1 MEMDLNEMRVH
12 YSSELFDLEHC
23 VENPILQFNQWF
35 NESVNAQIIEPN
47 AMTLATVDV
56 DAKPSARIVLL
67 KDIDDDGFVFYTN
80 YQSKKAEELDVNPN
94 VALVFNWLE
103 LMRQV
108 RIEGV
113 VEKISPERSE
123 AYFQSR
129 PLGSQIGAW
138 ASPQSQIVSGR
149 EELETYEQKIL
160 EQFHGKEVLPKPPH
174 WGGYK
179 VKPSYIEF
187 WQGRPNRLHDRIAY
201 ELNEM
206 GNWTRVRLAP

>member
-1 MEMDLNEMRVH
+1 MDLNEMRVH
-12 YSSELFDLEHC
+12 YASELFDMEHC
-23 VENPILQFNQWF
+23 IEDPILQFNLWF
-35 NESVNAQIIEPN
+35 GEAVNAKVIEPN
-47 AMTLATVDV
+47 ALILATVDSN
-56 DAKPSARIVLL
+56 AKPSARVVLL
-67 KDIDDDGFVFYTN
+67 KDVDADGFVFYTN
-80 YQSKKAEELDVNPN
+80 YQSKKAEELALNPN

-103 LMRQV
+103 LIRQV
-108 RIEGV
+108 RIEGS
-113 VEKISPERSE
+113 VEKVSSERSE

-138 ASPQSQIVSGR
+138 ASPQSKKVSSR
-149 EELETYEQKIL
+149 EELESL
-160 EQFHGKEVLPKPPH
+160 ELEITKKFHDKEVLPKPPH

-201 ELNEM
+201 ELNET